1 MWLYVLIIFTEIFKS
16 SPETTLRAVMILQII
31 LLFLSSLIFVKI
43 LRRFF
48 TDEIV
53 FAGGLIFT
61 VFVYFQYLNGM
72 ETPLMILIFLS
83 LFYFILKSGIFIKRS
98 VKKEF
103 TAGILLGL
111 LMLARLDMVFLC
123 DCFLYLVLL

>member
-1 MWLYVLIIFTEIFKS
+1 
-16 SPETTLRAVMILQII
+16 
-31 LLFLSSLIFVKI
+31 
-43 LRRFF
+43 
-48 TDEIV
+48 
-53 FAGGLIFT
+53 
-61 VFVYFQYLNGM
+61 M

-111 LMLARLDMVFLC
+111 LMLARLDMVFYAIV
-123 DCFLYLVLL
+123 FLYLVLL